1 MISHGLTVVLH
12 FTIKHFRQY
21 RRYLCNSFLLVWHPW
36 DQTDVE
42 LSYTP
47 YYQTVP
53 ILTLVIPTGYFLL
66 LLLYLGCITNHRSF
80 PLDYLLKLLVQARQD
95 PFLFFLEFI
104 QFLTGMLKDQGTVD
118 HESSQ
123 LKKLME

>member
-1 MISHGLTVVLH
+1 MFKYIVISYGHTVVLH

-21 RRYLCNSFLLVWHPW
+21 RRCLYSSFFLVWHPW
-36 DQTDVE
+36 DQTGAE

-53 ILTLVIPTGYFLL
+53 ILTLVLPTGYFLL
-66 LLLYLGCITNHRSF
+66 LILYLGCTINHRSF
-80 PLDYLLKLLVQARQD
+80 PLGYLLQLLVQACQD
-95 PFLFFLEFI
+95 PFLFFLEFL

-118 HESSQ
+118 HESS
-123 LKKLME
+123 

>member
-1 MISHGLTVVLH
+1 VISYGLSVVLH

-21 RRYLCNSFLLVWHPW
+21 RRCLYNSFLLVWHPW

-47 YYQTVP
+47 YYQRVP
-53 ILTLVIPTGYFLL
+53 ILTLVIPASYFLL
-66 LLLYLGCITNHRSF
+66 LLLYLGCTTNHRSF
-80 PLDYLLKLLVQARQD
+80 PLDYFLKLLVQAHQD
-95 PFLFFLEFI
+95 PFLFFLEFL
-104 QFLTGMLKDQGTVD
+104 QFLTGMLKNRGTVD

-123 LKKLME
+123 LKKLMV